1 MPHCHGVSVAL
12 AQSLCNKCFDVQLS
26 RYMMSMKDI
35 NCNGMY
41 IIIALLIDVIDPRG
55 ISFTFATINYALLGM
70 FSYFVMS
77 L

>member
-12 AQSLCNKCFDVQLS
+12 AQSLCNRCFDIQVS
-26 RYMMSMKDI
+26 RYMMSMDDI
-35 NCNGMY
+35 NSNGMY
-41 IIIALLIDVIDPRG
+41 IIIALLTDVIDPRS
-55 ISFTFATINYALLGM
+55 ISFTFATIHYALLGM